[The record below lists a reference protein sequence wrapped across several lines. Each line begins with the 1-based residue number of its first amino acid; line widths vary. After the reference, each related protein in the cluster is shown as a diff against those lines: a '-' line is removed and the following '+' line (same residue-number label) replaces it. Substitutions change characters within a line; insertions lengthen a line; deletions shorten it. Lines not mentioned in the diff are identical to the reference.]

1 MDLQRC
7 NLQEPART
15 QKNFLVHAILR
26 IFMVICPALE
36 FLPGPLHLKQLC
48 DRGLVFADRRLVRFA
63 IRTHTHMPRPSMPKG
78 APCSHRGAV
87 IGKWPSCWP
96 CYEFAG
102 SRHHISIEDR
112 EHHFF
117 GHFDR
122 LAEFCERLEFAW
134 NAPQC
139 YQSQYP

>member
-1 MDLQRC
+1 
-7 NLQEPART
+7 
-15 QKNFLVHAILR
+15 
-26 IFMVICPALE
+26 
-36 FLPGPLHLKQLC
+36 
-48 DRGLVFADRRLVRFA
+48 
-63 IRTHTHMPRPSMPKG
+63 MPRPSTPKG

-112 EHHFF
+112 EHYFI

-139 YQSQYP
+139 YQSQIITQFRQPTRQVCQMSRISLMTLMLLCQFSPEEKHVSRSTTETQEGSHSK